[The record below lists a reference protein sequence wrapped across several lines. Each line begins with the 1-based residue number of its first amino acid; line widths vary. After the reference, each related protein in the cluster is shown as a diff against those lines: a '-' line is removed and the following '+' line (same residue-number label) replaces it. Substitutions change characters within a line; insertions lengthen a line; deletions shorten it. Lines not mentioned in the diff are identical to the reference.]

1 MALAKVQA
9 RYLMS
14 AGLALTGVGLLLM
27 GGLGVHSEWT
37 ALLVGFIVS
46 GIGVG
51 LLNPVIADVA
61 LSVVPKEQSGMA
73 AGINDTFRQVGIA
86 VGIAAWGAIF
96 LGAGASK
103 AQEVAGSSVSGDEAR
118 GLVEATSSG
127 ALPQALSGGAPAGA
141 RELTRNAAEQGFL
154 HGLNEILL
162 LGALLSFAGAGARPL
177 AGPRERHRTRDAGRD
192 RVRGRAGQPE
202 PRARVSVARER
213 RGPAAPVT

>member
-1 MALAKVQA
+1 MA
-9 RYLMS
+9 

-27 GGLGVHSEWT
+27 SGLQLDSEWT
-37 ALLVGFIVS
+37 ALLLGFLVS

-103 AQEVAGSSVSGDEAR
+103 TQEVAGGSLGRRSGAQPGRGDLVGGAAAGGLRAAGWCAGRGADCCRTGLPPRAQRDPRAR
-118 GLVEATSSG
+118 RAALASPARCWRCGWSARATSS
-127 ALPQALSGGAPAGA
+127 A
-141 RELTRNAAEQGFL
+141 RRWSTPRSRRSPSR
-154 HGLNEILL
+154 
-162 LGALLSFAGAGARPL
+162 LG
-177 AGPRERHRTRDAGRD
+177 
-192 RVRGRAGQPE
+192 
-202 PRARVSVARER
+202 R
-213 RGPAAPVT
+213 R